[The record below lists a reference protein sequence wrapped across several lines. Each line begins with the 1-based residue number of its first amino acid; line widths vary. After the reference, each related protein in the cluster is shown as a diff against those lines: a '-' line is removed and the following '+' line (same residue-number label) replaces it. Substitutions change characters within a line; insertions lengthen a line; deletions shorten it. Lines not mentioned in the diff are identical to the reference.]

1 MVELTNRLCRKVVTV
16 TLNPVLDKTL
26 WVKDFCAGGT
36 FQVDRSEDV
45 AGGKGVN
52 VSRALKTMG
61 FDSTASGL
69 MAEGVSAPYIQ
80 LMERDGIAHDFLMTE
95 GNLRMNITVVS
106 GGQNGE
112 THLRDKGP
120 LLREELLPE
129 LEKKLKAM
137 ISRNTLYVVAGSLPR
152 GLPDASYHRLI
163 KCVKSWGSHAVLDSS
178 GQPLLE
184 GLKAKPFFIK
194 PNSYEVEEV
203 LGFLPETRKT
213 LIRAV
218 ERFHSTGIENV
229 MITLGKRG
237 VVFSQGGKAVLARA
251 SVERPVNSVGSGDA
265 ALAGALAGML
275 SELGTEDTARLACA
289 MGAANT
295 LVSGACVFLKK
306 DVFRLMEEVYV
317 QPL

>member
-1 MVELTNRLCRKVVTV
+1 VVELTNRLDRKVVTI

-26 WVKDFCAGGT
+26 WVKDFTAGGT

-61 FDSTASGL
+61 FDSIASGL
-69 MAEGVSAPYIQ
+69 MAMGLSAPYIQ
-80 LMERDGIAHDFLMTE
+80 LMDRDMIAHDFLMTE

-106 GGQNGE
+106 GGQRRE
-112 THLRDKGP
+112 THLRERGP

-137 ISRNTLYVVAGSLPR
+137 NSIDTLFVFAGSLPR
-152 GLPDASYHRLI
+152 GLPHASYHRLI
-163 KCVKSWGSHAVLDSS
+163 KLLKSWGSHAVLDSS
-178 GQPLLE
+178 GPSLVE
-184 GLKAKPFFIK
+184 GLKAQPFFIK
-194 PNSYEVEEV
+194 PNSQEVQEA
-203 LGFLPETRKT
+203 LGIFPETSEE

-218 ERFHSTGIENV
+218 ELFHRMGIENV
-229 MITLGKRG
+229 MITLGKNG
-237 VVFSQGGKAVLARA
+237 AVLSQGRKVVHARV

-265 ALAGALAGML
+265 ALAGSIAGML
-275 SELGTEDTARLACA
+275 SELGTEDTARFACA

-295 LVSGACVFLKK
+295 LVSGACVFHKE
-306 DVFRLMEEVYV
+306 DVLRLMEEVNV
-317 QPL
+317 QLL